1 MKKLFRIVVVIAFL
15 GTMQFQSSCSEPD
28 TDSDPVPADT
38 EGDATFWL
46 ATDLGVGNI
55 TVICNG
61 MTQIITG
68 YYPSTPSCGASSSAN
83 FNMPPGTYNYTA
95 SAGNTTWNGTIS
107 ITAGG
112 CSKLQLIG
120 SGGAGPANNV
130 LNGNWKSSGGLG
142 ITISGNQ
149 GVFYTF
155 SSNWQTAANGGY
167 VNIGTVKVKNIT
179 SLNNNQWSCR
189 DLWMT
194 ATNGIING
202 TQWSNDGTIS
212 MNANGT
218 VITVTSTG
226 PVSGLAGS
234 VVYNK
239 Q

>member
-1 MKKLFRIVVVIAFL
+1 
-15 GTMQFQSSCSEPD
+15 
-28 TDSDPVPADT
+28 
-38 EGDATFWL
+38 
-46 ATDLGVGNI
+46 
-55 TVICNG
+55 
-61 MTQIITG
+61 
-68 YYPSTPSCGASSSAN
+68 
-83 FNMPPGTYNYTA
+83 
-95 SAGNTTWNGTIS
+95 
-107 ITAGG
+107 
-112 CSKLQLIG
+112 
-120 SGGAGPANNV
+120 
-130 LNGNWKSSGGLG
+130 
-142 ITISGNQ
+142 
-149 GVFYTF
+149 VFYTF

-239 Q
+239 R